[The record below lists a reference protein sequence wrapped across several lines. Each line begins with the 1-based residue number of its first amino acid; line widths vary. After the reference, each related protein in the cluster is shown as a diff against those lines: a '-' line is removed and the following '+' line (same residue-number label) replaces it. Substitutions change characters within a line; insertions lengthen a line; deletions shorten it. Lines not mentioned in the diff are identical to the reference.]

1 MKTELINII
10 FGMKVRQSRLEANM
24 SLSEFANRCA
34 LSPSYITEIE
44 KGRKYPK
51 TDKILKMA
59 DVLKKDYDN
68 LVSIKLSPSLT
79 HLGTI
84 LSSLRI
90 GEFPFE
96 EFGLD
101 ASDIVGIFTRIPD
114 KAGALAHAILEIV
127 HHHNIKEEHFLRA
140 ALRSYQELHENYFQD
155 LEDAA
160 GQFVKSYKLDN
171 LALPLKQ
178 NRLEQ
183 VICQKFGYTLN
194 TTKLAEH
201 ALLSTYRSVT
211 IDGKKPKLLLNA
223 ALRPSQSKF
232 LLARE
237 LGYRYL
243 ELTERAHTSAPD
255 RVESFQQVLNDFKA
269 SYFAGALLMPRAA
282 ILADI
287 QDFFQRKT
295 WSEQPLLDMLK
306 KYDVTPEMLF
316 YRLSE
321 LIPQFFGI
329 RLHFLRFN
337 GADGHYKL
345 VKHLNM
351 NAMLLPNINNH
362 GRREYNHW
370 LAVRLLKEMAEAGD
384 PEQFNHQPLA
394 GIQIDDFLHAQER
407 ILSFGLARPLALS
420 PQIGSS
426 VTIGFR
432 ITPKLKDVVRFADD
446 PAINV
451 TVVDDEPANSKAELE
466 KGEREAAL
474 AQLVADMQN

>member
-1 MKTELINII
+1 
-10 FGMKVRQSRLEANM
+10 M
-24 SLSEFANRCA
+24 SLSEFASRCA

-59 DVLKKDYDN
+59 SVLEKDYDN

-79 HLGTI
+79 HLETI
-84 LSSLRI
+84 LSSPLVA
-90 GEFPFE
+90 EFPFD

-101 ASDIVGIFTRIPD
+101 AGDIVSIFTRIPD
-114 KAGALAHAILEIV
+114 KASALAHAILEIV

-140 ALRSYQELHENYFQD
+140 ALRSYQEMHENYFQD
-155 LEDAA
+155 LEDMASKFA
-160 GQFVKSYKLDN
+160 KKYKLDDTD
-171 LALPLKQ
+171 LPLSQ
-178 NRLEQ
+178 QQLED
-183 VICQKFGYTLN
+183 IMCNKFGYTLN
-194 TTKLAEH
+194 TTDLVEH
-201 ALLSTYRSVT
+201 PLLSTYRSVY

-223 ALRPSQSKF
+223 AMRPSQNKF

-237 LGYRYL
+237 MGYRYL
-243 ELTERAHTSAPD
+243 KLEERAHTSAPD

-287 QDFFQRKT
+287 QNFFQYER
-295 WSEQPLLDMLK
+295 WNEQLLLDMLA

-337 GADGHYKL
+337 GSNGNCKL
-345 VKHLNM
+345 IKHLNM
-351 NAMLLPNINNH
+351 NAMLLPNIDNLSKRN
-362 GRREYNHW
+362 YDHW
-370 LAVRLLKEMAEAGD
+370 LAVRLLREMAAIGKV
-384 PEQFNHQPLA
+384 EQFNHRPLV
-394 GIQIDDFLHAQER
+394 GVQIDNFLYSRER
-407 ILSFGLARPLALS
+407 ILSFGIARPLALS

-432 ITPKLKDVVRFADD
+432 ITPELKNVIRFVDD
-446 PAINV
+446 SLINI
-451 TVVDDEPANSKAELE
+451 TVVNDEPDNSKAEQE
-466 KGEREAAL
+466 KTEREAAL
-474 AQLVADMQN
+474 AQLITEMKKA